1 MSRRRA
7 APKPARAPSGGSEGA
22 KRLSVGAPM
31 TAKTIA
37 TACLL
42 LCVGVAMAQDKA
54 KPDKSTKQ
62 PDEGEAKEVSGM
74 SIVGNSETPKSLT
87 IIPWKSSGI
96 GRDSDFKSSLLNQD
110 LSPIDKPSFLRQL
123 EFHKLANRN

>member
-1 MSRRRA
+1 MT
-7 APKPARAPSGGSEGA
+7 
-22 KRLSVGAPM
+22 

-54 KPDKSTKQ
+54 KQDKSKK
-62 PDEGEAKEVSGM
+62 PDEEAKEVSGM

-87 IIPWKSSGI
+87 IIPWKSSEI
-96 GRDSDFKSSLLNQD
+96 GRDAHFKSALLSQEIV
-110 LSPIDKPSFLRQL
+110 PIDKPTFLRGL
-123 EFHKLANRN
+123 DFYKLSNRN